1 MAIMPNANVVILS
14 ITAPETMEAAV
25 QENSKNAAQ
34 NTPMI
39 WSPRLTAI
47 KAFVGLASSFA
58 PNPPPKTKPVLSV
71 IIDGAIPGP
80 VGNAQ

>member
-1 MAIMPNANVVILS
+1 M
-14 ITAPETMEAAV
+14 TAPDTMEAAV

-39 WSPRLTAI
+39 WSFRLTAI
-47 KAFVGLASSFA
+47 KAFVALASSFA
-58 PNPPPKTKPVLSV
+58 PNPPPKTRPVLSV
-71 IIDGAIPGP
+71 IIEGAIPGP